1 MSRKNFFLLCV
12 TCLMFQMATVGATI
26 AAPQKSASG
35 KAESAEWIGLFD
47 GKTLDGWKGAEGL
60 WTVAD
65 GAITGTTT
73 SETKLAANSFL
84 VWQGGK
90 IGDFELKLK
99 FRIENGNSGI
109 QFRSEDLGDFHVGGY
124 QADIDSKK
132 RYTGILYE
140 ERMRGILCERGKK
153 VEVGADNKVKEV
165 GETCDGKAFSEKVDE
180 SQWNQY
186 TIVAKGNHI
195 TQTINDFVTVDLI
208 DNGPKAAKEGI
219 LAFQIHVG
227 PPMKVQ
233 FKDIQLKKLSK

>member
-1 MSRKNFFLLCV
+1 MSRNHFFLLWF
-12 TCLMFQMATVGATI
+12 TCSLFQLATASTSL
-26 AAPQKSASG
+26 AAPQTSDSG
-35 KAESAEWIGLFD
+35 KPVSSEWVSLFD
-47 GKTLDGWKGAEGL
+47 GKTLNGWKGAEGL

-73 SETKLAANSFL
+73 SETKLAVNSFL
-84 VWQGGK
+84 IWQGGK

-124 QADIDSKK
+124 QADIDSNK

-165 GETCDGKAFSEKVDE
+165 GETCDNKAFSEKVDE

-186 TIVAKGNHI
+186 TISAKGNHI
-195 TQTINDFVTVDLI
+195 TQSINDFVTVDLI

-233 FKDIQLKKLSK
+233 FKDIQLKKLPK